1 MAAIGLYRALL
12 RCYPAPF
19 RQEYGSEMLAAFA
32 AQVREAKQQG
42 GWWAAA
48 FVELQ
53 TILDLLLTAPKEHY
67 HVTRLD
73 LRYALR
79 TLVSQ
84 PGFTTV
90 AVLSLALGIGA
101 NTAIFSLLHSVL
113 LSTLPVRD
121 PQSLIMLTNP
131 ESSGFGSGSQGGERT
146 LLTYPEFEQLRDR
159 TGVFSSLMACES
171 QLG

>member
-12 RCYPAPF
+12 RCYPASF

-32 AQVREAKQQG
+32 AQVREARQQG
-42 GWWAAA
+42 GWWVAA
-48 FVELQ
+48 FIELQ
-53 TILDLLLTAPKEHY
+53 TIVDLLLTAAKEHY

-73 LRYALR
+73 TRYAIR

-101 NTAIFSLLHSVL
+101 NIAIFSLLNSVL
-113 LSTLPVRD
+113 LGSLPIED
-121 PQSLIMLTNP
+121 PKSLIMLTRARCK
-131 ESSGFGSGSQGGERT
+131 S
-146 LLTYPEFEQLRDR
+146 
-159 TGVFSSLMACES
+159 V
-171 QLG
+171 